1 VVSGD
6 DAGISQGKRHGVF
19 PEAVLDLVA
28 GGAPVTDALISATS
42 SAARACGVGDC
53 KGRLRAGFDA
63 DLLLVDGDVGADP
76 TALRSVVIVM
86 VGGTPVVDHR
96 S

>member
-1 VVSGD
+1 MRS
-6 DAGISQGKRHGVF
+6 
-19 PEAVLDLVA
+19 
-28 GGAPVTDALISATS
+28 VTDALISATS
-42 SAARACGVGDC
+42 SAARACGVGDR

-63 DLLLVDGDVGADP
+63 DLLVVDGDVGADP
-76 TALRSVVIVM
+76 TALRSVVMVL